1 MVSHH
6 ALRVPLNADASMAVL
21 PSSPGRKRDMI
32 ELLSDENNPSRDTE
46 YIANAKGT
54 ELNSNGVRNFND
66 TSLQEIDDNG
76 GVRKRQRNLPNR
88 YRE

>member
-1 MVSHH
+1 MQM
-6 ALRVPLNADASMAVL
+6 LLL
-21 PSSPGRKRDMI
+21 PRSRERKRDMI
-32 ELLSDENNPSRDTE
+32 ELLSDENNPPGDTE
-46 YIANAKGT
+46 CIANAKGT

-66 TSLQEIDDNG
+66 TSLQEINDSG